1 MASVK
6 TAGLN
11 AQVDVLSDNDEA
23 VFTPTGKIQYNVQL
37 WQPNHLAFFG
47 TRRVN
52 IRHIYKIKHMVH
64 KCTLKMS
71 E

>member
-23 VFTPTGKIQYNVQL
+23 VFTPTGKIQYNCPSGCPAAVADKPL
-37 WQPNHLAFFG
+37 GFF
-47 TRRVN
+47 RN
-52 IRHIYKIKHMVH
+52 KKNQYKIHI
-64 KCTLKMS
+64 
-71 E
+71 